1 MATQDEVELILENLQ
16 EVHPAEFFKTLN
28 EENAG
33 IGAVLRYLNE
43 AEGDVTAGNISKYLH
58 VSTARVAVLLKK
70 MAAQGL
76 VTKEDDAYDARIT
89 IVHISPKGEEKIR
102 QIHDEIYAEVSKV
115 IDKVG
120 IERMMDFILISN
132 EIRSAFLHGI

>member
-1 MATQDEVELILENLQ
+1 M
-16 EVHPAEFFKTLN
+16 
-28 EENAG
+28 
-33 IGAVLRYLNE
+33 
-43 AEGDVTAGNISKYLH
+43 H

-70 MAAQGL
+70 MAVQGL
-76 VTKEDDAYDARIT
+76 VTKEDDADDARIT

>member
-70 MAAQGL
+70 MEAQGL
-76 VTKEDDAYDARIT
+76 TKEDDAYDARIT

>member
-70 MAAQGL
+70 MAVQGL
-76 VTKEDDAYDARIT
+76 VTK
-89 IVHISPKGEEKIR
+89 
-102 QIHDEIYAEVSKV
+102 
-115 IDKVG
+115 
-120 IERMMDFILISN
+120 
-132 EIRSAFLHGI
+132 